1 MDCILTYSEK
11 SLCAKSTG
19 KDSRFHHNLN
29 REKENLNSTTL
40 LFLLSVCKG
49 EKKTVTCKDVTQI

>member
-1 MDCILTYSEK
+1 MDCILTYAEP

-19 KDSRFHHNLN
+19 KQSRFHHNLN
-29 REKENLNSTTL
+29 RDKEKLNPTTL

-49 EKKTVTCKDVTQI
+49 EKKTVT